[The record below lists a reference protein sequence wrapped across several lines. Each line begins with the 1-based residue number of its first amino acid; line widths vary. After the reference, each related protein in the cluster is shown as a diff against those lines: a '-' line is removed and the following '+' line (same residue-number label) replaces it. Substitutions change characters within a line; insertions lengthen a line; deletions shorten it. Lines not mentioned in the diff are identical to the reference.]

1 MHSGASAACVCVCVS
16 VYKFLAHI
24 MYLCLMFYVREVRIM
39 LCLLL
44 RLIFLSPT
52 LRESMSSYTT
62 SLDSVL
68 KRAYR
73 CVMLCVAALNA
84 ITPNVFV
91 RYQLN
96 MGLE

>member
-1 MHSGASAACVCVCVS
+1 MCVS
-16 VYKFLAHI
+16 VYMFLAHI
-24 MYLCLMFYVREVRIM
+24 MYLCLMFYVHEVRTM

-52 LRESMSSYTT
+52 SRESMSSYTM

-73 CVMLCVAALNA
+73 YVVVLCVAALNA
-84 ITPNVFV
+84 ISEP
-91 RYQLN
+91 
-96 MGLE
+96 

>member
-16 VYKFLAHI
+16 VYKFLARI
-24 MYLCLMFYVREVRIM
+24 MYLCLMFYVHEV

-44 RLIFLSPT
+44 RLIFPSPT